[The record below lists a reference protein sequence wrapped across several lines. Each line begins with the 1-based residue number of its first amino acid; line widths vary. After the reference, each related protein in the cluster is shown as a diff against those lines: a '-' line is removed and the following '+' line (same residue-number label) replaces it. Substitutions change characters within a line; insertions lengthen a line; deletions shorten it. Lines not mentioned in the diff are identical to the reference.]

1 MKNSSKNKG
10 KAILYSPYLDVL
22 GGGERHILSIM
33 DIIRQSGYAVDLAWN
48 DATIAAGIR
57 DKLRIDPSGFTIVPN
72 FFSSVSRKEKQNKTS
87 EYDILIYVTDG
98 SYFFS
103 SADRNYIFCM
113 YPDRKLYALL
123 PTNWMKLRNF
133 DVIANSAFTA
143 ERISGWL
150 KKEAAVLHPFV
161 DEAFFVK
168 GRQKKPV
175 IISVGRFFGHLHS
188 KRQDVLIEAFI
199 KLKNDYKQFA
209 DFSLQLV
216 GGLKKEDE
224 EYYRKLE
231 KMSSGRNDIV
241 LKTNI
246 SFNELTELYAS
257 SAIYWHAA
265 GFGINENEH
274 PERVEHLGIT
284 PLEAMASGCL
294 TFCHDSGGPKRY
306 IQQSKTGYLYTSVDD
321 LVHKTAVG
329 YAELQKNDSITEA
342 ARHFVS
348 AEFSYPVFKNKVEQ
362 YFKL

>member
-1 MKNSSKNKG
+1 MKNNSKNRP
-10 KAILYSPYLDVL
+10 KALLYTPYLDVL

-33 DIIRQSGYAVDLAWN
+33 DIIHRSGYDVDIAWN
-48 DATIAAGIR
+48 DTTITTGIKE
-57 DKLRIDPSGFTIVPN
+57 KLRIDSSGFTIIPN
-72 FFSSVSRKEKQNKTS
+72 FFSSASRQEKQKKTS
-87 EYDILIYVTDG
+87 EYDILTYVTDG

-103 SADRNYIFCM
+103 NANRNYVFCM
-113 YPDRKLYALL
+113 YPDKKLYSLL

-133 DVIANSAFTA
+133 DIIANSAFTA
-143 ERISGWL
+143 ERISAWL
-150 KKEAAVLHPFV
+150 KKDAAVLHPFV

-168 GRQKKPV
+168 SRQKKPM
-175 IISVGRFFGHLHS
+175 IISVGRFFSHLHS

-209 DFSLQLV
+209 DFSLHLV

-224 EYYRKLE
+224 EYFRKLE
-231 KMSSGRNDIV
+231 QMSAGRNDIT
-241 LKTNI
+241 LKTNM
-246 SFNELTELYAS
+246 SFNELVELYAS
-257 SAIYWHAA
+257 SAMYWHAA
-265 GFGINENEH
+265 GYDVNEAEH

-294 TFCHDSGGPKRY
+294 TFCHESGGPKRY
-306 IQQSKTGYLYTSVDD
+306 IQQGKTGYLYTSIDD

-329 YAELQKNDSITEA
+329 YGEQQKNESVTEA